1 MRLFTGELKLQV
13 QHFETFSE
21 KTNGNARAT
30 RPEMLTEWPKPHPGH
45 THHLFS

>member
-21 KTNGNARAT
+21 KTKQSKT
-30 RPEMLTEWPKPHPGH
+30 PKPKEK
-45 THHLFS
+45 